1 MTGFC
6 GESLILDVDLLLN
19 NTWPEFPPCF
29 HHTVLVWVPC
39 GWLWLTLPVF
49 LGHLMS
55 LTERLHLTKITIA
68 KLVLIAGMTIC
79 VIGDVIRAISGE
91 TGLHD
96 ITTSFYS
103 AAMLKLATYILS
115 ITLTVLSRRRG
126 VSSSCPLYIF
136 WLLHILCD
144 VIPFYSLILQ
154 WQGRGTVEVSLFYL
168 HYGFLLL
175 QIVLCSFADNTDH
188 VVDKVSTRI
197 PCPAL
202 RASFLNRL
210 LFSWT
215 FSTMWKGWKRPLQ
228 NDDVYDLP
236 PLLKSEA
243 TVPHFLDTWQRER
256 QRAARLDSALSR
268 HLPRERQNLLE
279 FSEDVDLSQRRKK
292 TLPDLIVK
300 EGANTGIPEKRAH
313 RPSLLRTLFRTHGCK
328 LMKSHLFRISSEL
341 FLVLNPYLLKRL
353 MYYVE
358 NKESEPAWQ
367 GYGIV
372 IAFVCISAMLSLL
385 QTRSFFT
392 AENVALGVRTGLMS
406 AVYKKALT
414 MNNESRKKY
423 TTGEIVNLM
432 SVDVQRVEQAVMQ
445 MWIVWSAPIIFI
457 ICFYQL
463 YQVLGLAFLTGVVI
477 MLVLAPFQYKLSMYH
492 RDLFNHQLKH
502 KDARLKN
509 MGELLN
515 GIKVLKLYAWEG
527 SFRDKIMAIR
537 DKEMKVVMK
546 IALFEVLLVFLWIG
560 FPTLIT
566 IASFVTYIMTS
577 PTAFMSSETAF
588 VSVALFNYLRGAMNM
603 LPMCISTL
611 AQASLSTKRL
621 NKYLAEEDL
630 EPSTVS
636 AITAEG
642 IAISIDRATFTWNLD
657 SEFTLKNINLS
668 VPFGQLVAI
677 VGSVGAGKSSLLSA
691 MLGEMRKLKGHAA
704 MKKNVAYVPQE
715 AWIQNLSLKANI
727 VFGSEPDEK
736 RYLDVIKACALESDL
751 ETLPGGANTEIGE
764 KGINLSGGQKQR
776 VSLARAVYS
785 NKDIYLL
792 DDPLSAVD
800 SHVGKHIFRHVIGR
814 QGVLKEK
821 TRVLVTHGVHW
832 LPMVDVIVV
841 MDQGEIT
848 EVGSYE
854 DLLDHDGPFAQFL
867 KTYLQEG
874 NHDNLEDEDLQ
885 EIRSTLSKNT
895 LSSPS
900 LSPSKLSDYLHS
912 PQLLRQLSSE
922 SETTLRH
929 RHHKENI
936 FGSMWSVASGNMDCD
951 LNPEVYV
958 AEEATGGEEYKL
970 IEDEYTESGNV
981 KYSILKSYFSVIG
994 WVSAAG
1000 IIVLYVMYN
1009 IAWAMSNVWLSHW
1022 TEDPRLKTIVHLQTG
1037 NYTNKINTTG
1047 TLFNVTVDSADKDK
1061 LQSLSYYYLGVYC
1074 AIAFTQAVIVMLN
1087 TLLVYTRMVDAAKV
1101 THRNLLDNIIK
1112 QPMSF
1117 FDTTP
1122 TGRILNRF
1130 TKDVD
1135 VVDGHLPRVLRFW
1148 LELIFYLISILVVIS
1163 YSTPMFLAVAVP
1175 VIVCFI
1181 FIQRMY
1187 TPTSRQL
1194 RRYFSASKSPVFS
1207 HFTETING
1215 ASSVRAYRAQDRF
1228 FNSSLSRV
1236 NEHNIFYY
1244 GAVTTHRWMKMRL
1257 DGLGCLVVFSATLLG
1272 VVSHHISP
1280 GVVGLSITYALLV
1293 TGYLIMMVI
1302 MTTELETHVVSVE
1315 RMAQYTSLPTE
1326 APWVVQGKRPS
1337 PGWPEKGHIKFD
1349 NLKIRYRPEL
1359 DLVLKGISCDIK
1371 PGEKIGVVGRT
1382 GAGKSSLTLALFRI
1396 LEAAEGRILI
1406 DGLDIADIGL
1416 HDLRSRLTILPQD
1429 PMLFSGTLRL
1439 NLDPFEKHSDED
1451 LWLALE
1457 RAHLKGFVSGLN
1469 EGLLHECEEGGHNL
1483 SVGQRQLVCLARSLL
1498 RRTKVL
1504 ILDEATAAVDM
1515 ETDDLIQ
1522 STIRTAFSDC
1532 TVITIAHRLN
1542 TILDYDRIL
1551 VLSAGEIVE
1560 FASPTSLLAD
1570 PDSNF
1575 YSLAKDANIV

>member
-6 GESLILDVDLLLN
+6 GETVLLDVDLLLN
-19 NTWPEFPPCF
+19 NTWPEFSPCF

-39 GWLWLTLPVF
+39 GWLWLTLPAF
-49 LGHLMS
+49 LRHILSLQQHLQ
-55 LTERLHLTKITIA
+55 LTKLTIA
-68 KLVLIAGMTIC
+68 KLVLIAGMLTC
-79 VIGDVIRAISGE
+79 VIGDVIRVMTGE
-91 TGLHD
+91 TGLHN
-96 ITTSFYS
+96 ISTSFYT
-103 AAMLKLATYILS
+103 ADVLKLATYILS

-126 VSSSCPLYIF
+126 LSSSCPLYIF

-144 VIPFYSLILQ
+144 VIPFYTLIIQ
-154 WQGRGTVEVSLFYL
+154 WQESSTVEMCLFYL

-175 QIVLCSFADNTDH
+175 QIILCSFADNTDH
-188 VVDKVSTRI
+188 IGDDTVCKRI

-202 RASFLNRL
+202 KVSFLNRL
-210 LFSWT
+210 TFSWT
-215 FSTMWKGWKRPLQ
+215 FSTLWKGWKRPLQ

-236 PLLKSEA
+236 PFLKSEA
-243 TVPHFLDTWQRER
+243 TVPPFLESWQRER
-256 QRAARLDSALSR
+256 QRAARLNNELSR
-268 HLPRERQNLLE
+268 YLPRERQNLLE
-279 FSEDVDLSQRRKK
+279 FSEDIDQSQGRKK
-292 TLPDLIVK
+292 TLPDVIIK
-300 EGANTGIPEKRAH
+300 EGAQAGKPQTCAH
-313 RPSLLRTLFRTHGCK
+313 KPSLLRTLFRTSGFK
-328 LMKSHLFRISSEL
+328 LMKSHLFRIVSEL
-341 FLVLNPYLLKRL
+341 VLVLNPYLLKRL
-353 MYYVE
+353 MYYIE
-358 NKESEPAWQ
+358 NKESEPEWQ

-372 IAFVCISAMLSLL
+372 IGFVFVSVMLSML

-392 AENVALGVRTGLMS
+392 AENVALGVRTALMS

-432 SVDVQRVEQAVMQ
+432 SVDVQRVESAVMQ

-463 YQVLGLAFLTGVVI
+463 YQVLGLAFLAGVVI
-477 MLVLAPFQYKLSMYH
+477 MVVLFPFQYKLSMYH

-537 DKEMKVVMK
+537 EKEMKVVMK

-566 IASFVTYIMTS
+566 IACFVTYIMTS
-577 PTAFMSSETAF
+577 PTAFMSSQTAF
-588 VSVALFNYLRGAMNM
+588 VSIALFNYLRGAMNM

-630 EPSTVS
+630 DPSTVS
-636 AITAEG
+636 ANTAEG
-642 IAISIDRATFTWNLD
+642 VAISIDKATFTWSTG
-657 SEFTLKNINLS
+657 SESTLKNINLS
-668 VPFGQLVAI
+668 VPTGQLVAI

-691 MLGEMRKLKGHAA
+691 MLGEMRKLKGHVA
-704 MKKNVAYVPQE
+704 MQRSVAYVPQE

-727 VFGSEPDEK
+727 VFGSETDNK

-785 NKDIYLL
+785 DKDIYLM

-800 SHVGKHIFRHVIGR
+800 SHVGKHIFSHVIGH
-814 QGVLKEK
+814 QGMLKDK

-841 MDQGEIT
+841 VDQGEIT

-854 DLLDHDGPFAQFL
+854 ELLDHDGPFAQFL
-867 KTYLQEG
+867 KTYLLQG
-874 NHDNLEDEDLQ
+874 KGGNLEEEEVQ
-885 EIRSTLSKNT
+885 EIRSTLSKNSV
-895 LSSPS
+895 SSHS
-900 LSPSKLSDYLHS
+900 LSPSKISDYLHS
-912 PQLLRQLSSE
+912 PQLPRQLSEE
-922 SETTLRH
+922 SETNIRQ
-929 RHHKENI
+929 RHHNENL
-936 FGSMWSVASGNMDCD
+936 FGSVGSLASCNMDGD
-951 LNPEVYV
+951 LNREVFV
-958 AEEATGGEEYKL
+958 ADGATVGEEYKL
-970 IEDEYTESGNV
+970 IEDEYTETGNV
-981 KYSILKSYFSVIG
+981 RYSILKSYFSVIG

-1000 IIVLYVMYN
+1000 IMVLYIIYN
-1009 IAWAMSNVWLSHW
+1009 FAWAMSNIWLSHW
-1022 TEDPRLKTIVHLQTG
+1022 TEDPSLKTIAHLQARNYTSRLNSTG
-1037 NYTNKINTTG
+1037 NEFNITG
-1047 TLFNVTVDSADKDK
+1047 DSSVSRDK

-1074 AIAFTQAVIVMLN
+1074 AIALTQAVSVMLN
-1087 TLLVYTRMVDAAKV
+1087 SLLVYVRMVEAAKV
-1101 THRNLLDNIIK
+1101 THKNLLDNIIK

-1135 VVDGHLPRVLRFW
+1135 VVDGHLPRVLRLW
-1148 LELIFYLISILVVIS
+1148 LEFIFYLISILVVIS
-1163 YSTPMFLAVAVP
+1163 YSTPMFLGVAVP
-1175 VIVCFI
+1175 VIICFI

-1207 HFTETING
+1207 HFTETIHG
-1215 ASSVRAYRAQDRF
+1215 ASSVRAFMAQDRF
-1228 FNSSLSRV
+1228 FNSSLQRV
-1236 NEHNIFYY
+1236 NEHNVFYY

-1257 DGLGCLVVFSATLLG
+1257 DALGCLVMFGATLLG
-1272 VVSHHISP
+1272 VVSPHISP
-1280 GVVGLSITYALLV
+1280 GDVGLSITYALMV
-1293 TGYLIMMVI
+1293 TGCLVMMVI

-1326 APWVVQGKRPS
+1326 AAWVIQQNRPS
-1337 PGWPEKGHIKFD
+1337 PEWPESGHIKFD

-1396 LEAAEGRILI
+1396 LEADEGRILV
-1406 DGLDIADIGL
+1406 DGHDIADIGL
-1416 HDLRSRLTILPQD
+1416 HDLRSRLTILPQE

-1457 RAHLKGFVSGLN
+1457 RAHLKDFVSGLS

-1483 SVGQRQLVCLARSLL
+1483 SVGQRQLVCLAR
-1498 RRTKVL
+1498 
-1504 ILDEATAAVDM
+1504 
-1515 ETDDLIQ
+1515 TD
-1522 STIRTAFSDC
+1522 
-1532 TVITIAHRLN
+1532 
-1542 TILDYDRIL
+1542 
-1551 VLSAGEIVE
+1551 
-1560 FASPTSLLAD
+1560 
-1570 PDSNF
+1570 
-1575 YSLAKDANIV
+1575 